1 MKIKCEIMNPLV
13 KLEIEDGKVEDM
25 VILLHGV
32 ADYLYTVKRQG
43 ENLENRKPDFDLFV
57 QPSSYPD
64 PVDPL
69 VDEGDPLPMEGS
81 VSADG
86 DIHKTAGDEFAGEDI
101 HGEGGQFMPINDF
114 AGQGC

>member
-1 MKIKCEIMNPLV
+1 MKIKCEMMNPLV
-13 KLEIEDGKVEDM
+13 KLEIEDGTVDDM
-25 VILLHGV
+25 VTLLHGV

-43 ENLENRKPDFDLFV
+43 EDLENRKPNFDLFAGKTE
-57 QPSSYPD
+57 YPD

-86 DIHKTAGDEFAGEDI
+86 DIDYVGDV
-101 HGEGGQFMPINDF
+101 HGEGCQFMPINDF

>member
-1 MKIKCEIMNPLV
+1 MKIKCEMMNPLV
-13 KLEIEDGKVEDM
+13 KLEIEDGTVDDM
-25 VILLHGV
+25 VTLLHGV

-43 ENLENRKPDFDLFV
+43 EDLENRKPNFDLFAGKTE
-57 QPSSYPD
+57 YPD

-86 DIHKTAGDEFAGEDI
+86 DIDYVGDV

>member
-1 MKIKCEIMNPLV
+1 MKIKCEMMNPLV

-25 VILLHGV
+25 VMLLHGV
-32 ADYLYTVKRQG
+32 ADYLYTVKKQG
-43 ENLENRKPDFDLFV
+43 EDLENRKPNFDLFAGETKF
-57 QPSSYPD
+57 PD

-69 VDEGDPLPMEGS
+69 VDEGDPLPMEGKI
-81 VSADG
+81 SADG
-86 DIHKTAGDEFAGEDI
+86 YIDYVGDV